1 MSNVCVHNIQIQK
14 LRTQV
19 VQTVMGT
26 GEQRALDCLAE
37 GGECADGLAASGQR
51 LLGPK
56 ALASGPDGSVYVADY
71 NLVRKIAP
79 DGVATT
85 VLKLKCVHTTAA
97 GNEIIPSFGVVP
109 AVPAISNEALFF
121 GKVLLWCTLVYFF

>member
-1 MSNVCVHNIQIQK
+1 
-14 LRTQV
+14 
-19 VQTVMGT
+19 MGT

-85 VLKLKCVHTTAA
+85 VLKLKYVHTTA
-97 GNEIIPSFGVVP
+97 GKEVIPSFWGG
-109 AVPAISNEALFF
+109 ACSARD
-121 GKVLLWCTLVYFF
+121 K